1 MPRKGPADRRKIM
14 PDAIYR
20 SLLVSQITN
29 KVMLH
34 GKRSVAEKIVYDA
47 LKTVEEKSGAE
58 PIATKT
64 GEDPL
69 DTVKRAIDNVKP
81 PLEVRSRRVGGA
93 TYQVPVE
100 VRPRRASTLS
110 VRWLVD
116 FSRARREKTMAECL
130 AGELLDAA
138 NGLGASIKKRDD
150 MQKMAESNKAF
161 AHYRW

>member
-1 MPRKGPADRRKIM
+1 MPRKGPAPRRELVADPIH
-14 PDAIYR
+14 R
-20 SLLVSQITN
+20 SVLVTQLIN

-34 GKRSVAEKIVYDA
+34 GKRSIAERLVYDA
-47 LKTVEEKSGAE
+47 MET
-58 PIATKT
+58 IAKRT

-100 VRPRRASTLS
+100 VRPRRATTLS
-110 VRWLVD
+110 IRWIVD
-116 FSRARREKTMAECL
+116 FSRNRREKSMALCL
-130 AGELLDAA
+130 ANELMDAA
-138 NGLGASIKKRDD
+138 NGLGAAMKRRDD